1 MLTAAR
7 LVRLVGR
14 TRFSVAG
21 SSQSFAEEAGSV
33 SFFTRGLFTKA
44 SMLAEFFFALAIG
57 SGMSCV
63 P

>member
-1 MLTAAR
+1 MAVIDGLK
-7 LVRLVGR
+7 
-14 TRFSVAG
+14 RFWSISVFHDTMVIV
-21 SSQSFAEEAGSV
+21 QII
-33 SFFTRGLFTKA
+33 TKA

>member
-1 MLTAAR
+1 MALGK
-7 LVRLVGR
+7 LWKEHVQSKGSC
-14 TRFSVAG
+14 FS
-21 SSQSFAEEAGSV
+21 SDKDY
-33 SFFTRGLFTKA
+33 LFITKA

>member
-1 MLTAAR
+1 MKGYTVGILT
-7 LVRLVGR
+7 VWVII
-14 TRFSVAG
+14 V
-21 SSQSFAEEAGSV
+21 
-33 SFFTRGLFTKA
+33 TKA